1 MSRYVFK
8 LPDLGEGTVEAEIV
22 AWHVK
27 PGDVVAEE
35 DVIVEVMTDKASV
48 EVPSPIAGRV
58 LATTGAPGDMVP
70 VGAELIA
77 FETDAAAGASA
88 AAGAGPSSAGA
99 GASSAGASMAGANGG
114 QVARASTAA
123 AAAPTGSAGAAAT
136 RTGAGGTS
144 ADAARAGSGAASETS
159 ADGTRAGA
167 GGTSAAPANVARAS
181 TTVASAARGGGTAAS
196 RSGGA
201 AAAPA
206 AAASA
211 VGSADSGARAG
222 NGAANG
228 RGQGHAERAGRVATS
243 PAIRRRAHEAGVDL
257 TQLAGSGPNGR
268 ILRQDFEAF
277 VSSRSGPK
285 LVRSRPTELRL
296 PTEPE
301 TEEIKV
307 IGIRRVIAQR
317 MSEAKR
323 NIPHFAYVEEF
334 DVTELESL
342 RRHLNSK
349 LESGTPA
356 LTYLPFIVSALV
368 RALGDFPQCNALYDS
383 ERGVIIRH
391 RSVHVGVA
399 TQTPEGLKVPVVRDA
414 QSLGLWD
421 LAAQM
426 RRVTD
431 AARTNKASRDE
442 LSGSTITVTSLGKL
456 GGIASTPIINAPE
469 VSIIGINRAVERPM
483 VYEGAITI
491 RRMMNLSSSFDHR
504 FVDGHD
510 AAAMIQALKE
520 RIEHPAT
527 IFID

>member
-1 MSRYVFK
+1 VSRYVFK

-22 AWHVK
+22 GWRVK
-27 PGDVVAEE
+27 PGDVVAED
-35 DVIVEVMTDKASV
+35 DVIVEVMTEKAAV
-48 EVPSPIAGRV
+48 ELPAPVGGRV
-58 LATTGAPGDMVP
+58 VSTTGTPGDMVP
-70 VGAELIA
+70 VGAELIV
-77 FETDAAAGASA
+77 FETDAGTGTAAGASA
-88 AAGAGPSSAGA
+88 VTPGTGAEASRASGAAGQSTSAARVGERDSGAAASQRDGAAGAGDRGVSGGRGAAGDGRTAGDGGAAGQRGGAAGA
-99 GASSAGASMAGANGG
+99 HA
-114 QVARASTAA
+114 
-123 AAAPTGSAGAAAT
+123 
-136 RTGAGGTS
+136 
-144 ADAARAGSGAASETS
+144 
-159 ADGTRAGA
+159 
-167 GGTSAAPANVARAS
+167 
-181 TTVASAARGGGTAAS
+181 ASAARGAGAASARGVAAGSAAS
-196 RSGGA
+196 RA
-201 AAAPA
+201 
-206 AAASA
+206 
-211 VGSADSGARAG
+211 
-222 NGAANG
+222 NGATN
-228 RGQGHAERAGRVATS
+228 GHAHNDRPGRVATS

-257 TQLAGSGPNGR
+257 SQLSGSGPNGR

-285 LVRSRPTELRL
+285 LVRSRPAGHRAPT
-296 PTEPE
+296 TEPA

-307 IGIRRVIAQR
+307 IGVRRVIAQR

-342 RRHLNSK
+342 RCHLNSK
-349 LESGTPA
+349 LESGAPG

-368 RALGDFPQCNALYDS
+368 RVLRDFPQCNAQYDS

-414 QSLGLWD
+414 QSLSLWE

-426 RRVTD
+426 RRVTE
-431 AARTNKASRDE
+431 AARANKATREE

-483 VYEGAITI
+483 VYDGAIAI